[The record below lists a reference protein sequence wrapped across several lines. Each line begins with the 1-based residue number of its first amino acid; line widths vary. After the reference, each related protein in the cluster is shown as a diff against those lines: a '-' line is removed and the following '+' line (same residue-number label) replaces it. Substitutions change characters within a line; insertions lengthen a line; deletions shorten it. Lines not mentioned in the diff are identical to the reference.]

1 MTQSSSRPPG
11 EERPVAETVTPLS
24 DREELTEGIERTR
37 QDPAETVEALAAK
50 ADVPSR
56 VRGTATQVRARVTGA
71 LTTLT
76 DTAREKA
83 PRVREQV
90 GASIGKAGQTIP
102 EPARRTTRQV
112 ARAVGERPAVLYAV
126 AGAFTAAG
134 LWALRLRRRS

>member
-11 EERPVAETVTPLS
+11 EDGTEAGRSE
-24 DREELTEGIERTR
+24 REELTVGIERTR
-37 QDPAETVEALAAK
+37 QDLAETVEALAAK
-50 ADVPSR
+50 ADVPTR
-56 VRGTATQVRARVTGA
+56 VRGKATEVRERVTGTF
-71 LTTLT
+71 TTLT

-90 GASIGKAGQTIP
+90 GKAGQAIP
-102 EPARRTTRQV
+102 EPARRTTRQA

-134 LWALRLRRRS
+134 LWVWRLRRRS